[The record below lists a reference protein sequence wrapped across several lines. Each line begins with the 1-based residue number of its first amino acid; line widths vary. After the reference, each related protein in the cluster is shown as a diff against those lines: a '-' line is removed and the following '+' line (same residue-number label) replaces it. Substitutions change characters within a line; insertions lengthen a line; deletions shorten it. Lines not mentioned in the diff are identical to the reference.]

1 MQALPDACST
11 RQSPWS
17 FPSPACPEQ
26 YISGRLHADS
36 EHCHYVRLSLSL
48 GLSFPFHLLL
58 LKSPLSVIMDYG
70 HLGGCPLQSPMP
82 GSKVQ
87 IVIKTINTLVGRSQV
102 YNARYR

>member
-1 MQALPDACST
+1 MLALPVSLLGHFLLQHVQNST
-11 RQSPWS
+11 SVGDCMRTVNTVTMS
-17 FPSPACPEQ
+17 
-26 YISGRLHADS
+26 D
-36 EHCHYVRLSLSL
+36 SLSL